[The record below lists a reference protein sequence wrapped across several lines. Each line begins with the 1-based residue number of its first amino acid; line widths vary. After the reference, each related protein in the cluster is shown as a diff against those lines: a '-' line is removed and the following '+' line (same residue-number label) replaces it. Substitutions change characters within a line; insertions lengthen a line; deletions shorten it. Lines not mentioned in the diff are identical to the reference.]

1 MPRLPRLFQ
10 DSEGIQLSDLSG
22 LADIRAAN
30 GPRQSQGCGEDP
42 FLTSASLF
50 TSLSHLTRQGGEQGL
65 GNMKEGFRFPLH
77 SSESSAKEP
86 VVEGDQRQQ
95 SVCLETRCLDLV
107 CGRLQASL
115 ATRCTRG
122 LRSLSWLG
130 SSRGLCTAPCIFS
143 VPRGLS
149 RESVPMP
156 SLFPRPLLSPYWDM
170 FDGAGLKCTPPC
182 QGLCFLYIHFCLSPC
197 FLMACEIQILG
208 PRQVL
213 LFF

>member
-115 ATRCTRG
+115 ATRCIRG

-130 SSRGLCTAPCIFS
+130 SSRGFCTTPSIFS

-156 SLFPRPLLSPYWDM
+156 DLFPRPLLSPYWDM

-208 PRQVL
+208 PRQDL